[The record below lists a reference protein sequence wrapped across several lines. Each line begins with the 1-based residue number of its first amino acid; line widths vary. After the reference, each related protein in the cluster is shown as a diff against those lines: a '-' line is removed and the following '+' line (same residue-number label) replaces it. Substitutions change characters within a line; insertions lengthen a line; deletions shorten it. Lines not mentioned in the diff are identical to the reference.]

1 MRGFSFA
8 LVRTME
14 TIILSFVLSL
24 YAIPRKSQALR
35 RKFTSASSGP
45 DNDHQAVF
53 PAIDGLMA
61 DADTQLGIDRGRH
74 IFIVHPDHRRTAG
87 EPLYLLKGAHPG
99 GVESNKAHEIALLV
113 GFQAVLQEAFQRLT
127 GVYGEVLVQPADDSL
142 WGLQEPVRGERGPNG
157 AGQRGDAVRDF
168 DVLGVSL
175 EDVGDGLRDE
185 PVLSVSAAGT
195 AGEQGQH
202 QHARKG
208 EGKELFQ
215 FHGRILR
222 SLWCF

>member
-14 TIILSFVLSL
+14 TIILSFVLLL
-24 YAIPRKSQALR
+24 YAIPRKSQALH

-53 PAIDGLMA
+53 PARDGLMA

-99 GVESNKAHEIALLV
+99 GVESNKAHEIALRV
-113 GFQAVLQEAFQRLT
+113 GLQAVLQEAFQRLT
-127 GVYGEVLVQPADDSL
+127 GVYGEVLVSPSMIPSGVIRNQSGVNA
-142 WGLQEPVRGERGPNG
+142 GRMVR
-157 AGQRGDAVRDF
+157 
-168 DVLGVSL
+168 
-175 EDVGDGLRDE
+175 
-185 PVLSVSAAGT
+185 VSAGT
-195 AGEQGQH
+195 
-202 QHARKG
+202 
-208 EGKELFQ
+208 L
-215 FHGRILR
+215 
-222 SLWCF
+222 

>member
-1 MRGFSFA
+1 MGEKVWNILTIPS
-8 LVRTME
+8 LV
-14 TIILSFVLSL
+14 
-24 YAIPRKSQALR
+24 YAIPRKSQALH
-35 RKFTSASSGP
+35 RKFTSASAGP

-53 PAIDGLMA
+53 PARDGLMA

-87 EPLYLLKGAHPG
+87 KPFYLLKGAHPG

-127 GVYGEVLVQPADDSL
+127 GVYGEVPVQPDDSL
-142 WGLQEPVRGERGPNG
+142 WGILEPVRSERGPDG
-157 AGQRGDAVRDF
+157 AGQRGDAVRNF

-185 PVLSVSAAGT
+185 PVLFCPAGTAGT

>member
-1 MRGFSFA
+1 M
-8 LVRTME
+8 VRTME

-24 YAIPRKSQALR
+24 YAIPRKSQALH
-35 RKFTSASSGP
+35 RKFTSAPSGP
-45 DNDHQAVF
+45 DNDHEAVF
-53 PAIDGLMA
+53 PALDGLMA

-74 IFIVHPDHRRTAG
+74 IFIVHPDQRRTAG
-87 EPLYLLKGAHPG
+87 ELLYLLKGAHPG
-99 GVESNKAHEIALLV
+99 GVESNKAHEIALRV
-113 GFQAVLQEAFQRLT
+113 GLQAVLQEAFQRLT
-127 GVYGEVLVQPADDSL
+127 GVYGEVLVQPDDSL

>member
-14 TIILSFVLSL
+14 TIILSFVLLL
-24 YAIPRKSQALR
+24 YAIPRKSQALH

-53 PAIDGLMA
+53 PARDGLMA
-61 DADTQLGIDRGRH
+61 DADTQLGVSPGRH
-74 IFIVHPDHRRTAG
+74 TFIVDPDRRHTAG

-113 GFQAVLQEAFQRLT
+113 GFQAVSQEAFQRLT
-127 GVYGEVLVQPADDSL
+127 GVYGEVLVQPVDDSL
-142 WGLQEPVRGERGPNG
+142 WGLQEPVRGERGPDG
-157 AGQRGDAVRDF
+157 AGQFGDAVRDF

-185 PVLSVSAAGT
+185 PVLCRRRNS
-195 AGEQGQH
+195 
-202 QHARKG
+202 R
-208 EGKELFQ
+208 
-215 FHGRILR
+215 
-222 SLWCF
+222 

>member
-1 MRGFSFA
+1 MGEPMDY
-8 LVRTME
+8 LLLP
-14 TIILSFVLSL
+14 LSLLL
-24 YAIPRKSQALR
+24 YAIPRKSQALH
-35 RKFTSASSGP
+35 RKFASASSGP

-99 GVESNKAHEIALLV
+99 GVESNKAHEIALRV

-127 GVYGEVLVQPADDSL
+127 GVYGEVPVQPDDSL
-142 WGLQEPVRGERGPNG
+142 WGILEPVRGERGPNG

-222 SLWCF
+222 SLWYF

>member
-1 MRGFSFA
+1 MDY
-8 LVRTME
+8 LLLP
-14 TIILSFVLSL
+14 LSLLL
-24 YAIPRKSQALR
+24 YAILRKSQALH
-35 RKFTSASSGP
+35 RKFTSASAGP
-45 DNDHQAVF
+45 DNNYKAVF
-53 PAIDGLMA
+53 PALDGLMA

-74 IFIVHPDHRRTAG
+74 IFIVHPDQRRTAG

-99 GVESNKAHEIALLV
+99 GVEGNKAHEIALLV

-127 GVYGEVLVQPADDSL
+127 GVYGEVPVQLDDSL
-142 WGLQEPVRGERGPNG
+142 WGILEPVRGERGPDG

-202 QHARKG
+202 QHARQG